1 MPRISV
7 IDELRESFAGDP
19 FDAFANLF
27 RRRIQHLAACLIDGE
42 VIDRG
47 EADRVMARVT
57 ELARD
62 HLLVALAER
71 PGDALRVLDV
81 LVAAGNP
88 ALEAA
93 RAGCEATRARLHPPP
108 PPVRWPEI
116 LELRGLAERFPDHC
130 QVGPPATHIEF
141 AARYAAVGT
150 ELPIELLA
158 VYAACSHVQL
168 TCRHVATLA
177 GMIGPGESLR
187 VYDGRIVLFKRV
199 RRDPRMMFVEQPG
212 LSIAREL
219 GSWWLVLE
227 DEHAPA
233 TRRPLDLQS
242 FLRFALRRM
251 EAPSR
256 EVLLTDLA
264 WRRFF
269 VSGV

>member
-7 IDELRESFAGDP
+7 IDELRQSFAGEP
-19 FDAFANLF
+19 FEAFAMLF
-27 RRRIQHLAACLIDGE
+27 RKRIQHLAVCMIDGE

-47 EADRVMARVT
+47 EADRAMALVT
-57 ELARD
+57 ALVRDDLLA
-62 HLLVALAER
+62 ALAER

-88 ALEAA
+88 ALEDA

-130 QVGPPATHIEF
+130 QVGAPVTHIEF
-141 AARYAAVGT
+141 AARLAAVGT

-158 VYAACSHVQL
+158 LYAACSHIAL
-168 TCRHVATLA
+168 TCRHVATPA
-177 GMIGPGESLR
+177 GAIGAGESLR
-187 VYDGRIVLFKRV
+187 AYDGRILLFKRV

-212 LSIAREL
+212 VSIWREL

-242 FLRFALRRM
+242 LLRFALRRM

-269 VSGV
+269 V